1 MNLLK
6 YLKVKAI
13 DRKECFGI
21 KIMNHV
27 EVNNKAQELYK
38 NLQETMY
45 EERLISIEDEL
56 QSNKDCNDIRFYQA
70 KQAELNKI
78 SAEINDVY
86 SEIKADFEL
95 YIALRNID
103 ILKEMSSSG
112 NKGSFTLADGSKID
126 VSATLLSHTLK
137 HTIPGEVP
145 HLFWLTT
152 KLESLSNRVERS
164 IQTARNFTYSNS
176 VGGK

>member
-1 MNLLK
+1 
-6 YLKVKAI
+6 
-13 DRKECFGI
+13 
-21 KIMNHV
+21 MNHV
-27 EVNNKAQELYK
+27 EVNTTAAEVNKKAQELYK

-86 SEIKADFEL
+86 SELKADYDR
-95 YIALRNID
+95 YIALRYIETS
-103 ILKEMSSSG
+103 KEMSIEG
-112 NKGSFTLADGSKID
+112 NKGNFTLSDGSKIN
-126 VSATLLSHTLK
+126 VGATLLSHTLK
-137 HTIPGEVP
+137 HMLPGEVP
-145 HLFWLTT
+145 HLFWIVT
-152 KLESLSNRVERS
+152 KLELVSNRVERS